1 MSRNPGSSRV
11 LSIALAVSITCQSI
25 SCGTLL
31 HPERVNQP
39 NSGRLDAGVVI
50 LDACGLLFFLIPG
63 IIAFA
68 VDFSN
73 GSIYLPPEGYGYQT
87 YRPVPDQ
94 MERVQLPQGQL
105 TQQQIE
111 QVVSQRTGQPVRLD
125 DGKVR
130 VQKLETLDDIQQASA
145 RLAEPDPAQPPA
157 TVVFPESQLQP
168 APR

>member
-1 MSRNPGSSRV
+1 MSRNLCSSRV
-11 LSIALAVSITCQSI
+11 LSVILAVCITCQSV

-31 HPERVNQP
+31 HPERINQP
-39 NSGRLDAGVVI
+39 HNGRLDAGVVI

-73 GSIYLPPEGYGYQT
+73 GSIYLPPDGYGYQSL
-87 YRPVPDQ
+87 RPAPGQ
-94 MERVQLPQGQL
+94 MERVQVPQGQL

-125 DGKVR
+125 DGNTR
-130 VQKLETLDDIQQASA
+130 VQKLESLDDIQQASA
-145 RLAEPDPAQPPA
+145 SLAEPDPAQPPA

-168 APR
+168 APQ